1 MRILSSM
8 KMILFLSLFVPIIV
22 YGQATLKGI
31 VVDTSSNEPLI
42 GVNVTIQG
50 TSIGAATDIDGKFLI
65 FGIPERAFDVKISC
79 VGYEPLITNI
89 DFSKSQNVS
98 RKFQLKPTVIQGE
111 EVVVT
116 AQMKGQLA
124 AINQQITSNS
134 IVNVV
139 SEEKIQE
146 LPDAN
151 AAEAIGRLP
160 GVALTRSGGE
170 ATGVVLR
177 GLSSKFS
184 NITIDGVKIPPTDP
198 NSRDVDLSM
207 ISQGTLAGI
216 ELYKTL
222 TPDQDA
228 DAIAGGINLVTRK
241 APSEMLL
248 QTDVKGS
255 YNYLMKSANQYD
267 ASARYGER
275 FFNDILGVR
284 LEGNVEKKI
293 RSQENVATSYNTT
306 DNPDLPTYGTYN
318 IEEYDND
325 YSIKASTRQF
335 TNEMRKR
342 NGMQAALD
350 VNTPDSGSVKLT
362 GIYAFT
368 NRNYM
373 TYERQYSGTWIY
385 DYQNVDQNMVT
396 RNGSLQGKNY
406 LLGLTIDWNGSYA
419 ESKVTN
425 PTNFRTI
432 FYGAGNS
439 NPPNPIK
446 ENPEQFDAGANND
459 FTKVALDSMDTYK
472 TENFDK
478 ELTGQ
483 FGLTK
488 SVTFWDVFSN
498 EIKVGVKYKEKS
510 RWLDNDGMAW
520 NTYQDAPF
528 LDAQG
533 HPIDFSGTPFA
544 GTNSHVKLSD
554 FVDMANIPTRTLLGT
569 YTLSPL
575 IDVGKYQMFQN
586 MVQNSIFTAQINYGD
601 IGAMALSNYFIT
613 ERISSAYLMDNI
625 SIGGSIAMEFGV
637 RMERERNDY
646 LAHYGTNGAA
656 GTGNVITINPA
667 SVVDTS
673 TTYEKTLWF
682 PNLQLTLRPTDFLTL
697 RFAAYQA
704 VARPDFSWR
713 LPQLDV
719 TKTGAPGGG
728 GHGGTYTNITVGNP
742 QLADATANNF
752 ETGVQI
758 FGNNLGLLTVSA
770 YYKRI
775 DNLFQQINAAKVE
788 WPANNPNQTMI
799 VNGVQVPLSD
809 AGYHRLDDLI
819 PQFQL
824 SEWLNTP
831 AFANLLH
838 NDINFSITAPY
849 SSPNPSYAWGFEL
862 EHQLNFRF
870 LPVKWLQNFTLT
882 YNIQIARSETY
893 FFMEKAV
900 VDTQFNAAQ
909 YNAKGKLTQDSS
921 YTSYL
926 DHTVILVKKPMED
939 QPQLY
944 GNAALGYDIGG
955 FSARISVF
963 YQGRYTRLYSVDGTS
978 DAIVGEFI
986 KWDLALKEQ
995 VTQKISLVLNI
1006 DNLFNKPETR
1016 YRYNNMFNWGYL
1028 PTQSYLYGRTL
1039 DFGVRVLL

>member
-1 MRILSSM
+1 MNFLSTANKIL
-8 KMILFLSLFVPIIV
+8 IVVLFLPVVVF
-22 YGQATLKGI
+22 GQATLKGTI
-31 VVDTSSNEPLI
+31 TDSTNNEFLI
-42 GVNVTIQG
+42 GVNVVVIG
-50 TSIGAATDIDGKFLI
+50 TSLGAATDIDGKFLI
-65 FGIPERAFDVKISC
+65 FGIPEHAFDVKISC
-79 VGYEPLITNI
+79 VGYEPLIQKI
-89 DFSKSQNVS
+89 DFSKVQEVS
-98 RKFQLKPTVIQGE
+98 RKFRLKPTVIQGE

-116 AQMKGQLA
+116 AQMRGQLA
-124 AINQQITSNS
+124 AINQQLTSNS

-160 GVALTRSGGE
+160 GVALTRNGGE
-170 ATGVVLR
+170 AAGVVLR

-198 NSRDVDLSM
+198 NTRDVDLSM

-248 QTDVKGS
+248 RADVKGS
-255 YNYLMKSANQYD
+255 YNYLMQSANQYD
-267 ASARYGER
+267 ASVRYGER
-275 FFNDILGVR
+275 FFDDILGVR

-293 RSQENVATSYNTT
+293 RSQENVATSYSTT
-306 DNPDLPTYGTYN
+306 DNPNLPTYGTYN
-318 IEEYDND
+318 INEYDND
-325 YSIKASTRQF
+325 YSIRASTRQF

-342 NGMQAALD
+342 NGMQGALD
-350 VNTPDSGSVKLT
+350 LNTPDSGSVKLS
-362 GIYAFT
+362 GVYAFT

-385 DYQNVDQNMVT
+385 DYQNIDQNMIT

-432 FYGAGNS
+432 FYGSGNT

-446 ENPEQFDAGANND
+446 DHPEQFDAGASND
-459 FTKVALDSMDTYK
+459 YTKVALDSMDTYK

-483 FGLTK
+483 IGLTK
-488 SVTFWDVFSN
+488 SVTLWNMFTN
-498 EIKVGVKYKEKS
+498 EIKVGAKYKEKS
-510 RWLDNDGMAW
+510 RWLDNTGMAW

-528 LDAQG
+528 LNAQG
-533 HPIDFSGTPFA
+533 NPIDFSGTPFA
-544 GTNSHVKLSD
+544 GTNSHVQLSR
-554 FVDMANIPTRTLLGT
+554 FVDMANVPTRTLLGL

-575 IDVGKYQMFQN
+575 IDVGTYQLFQN
-586 MVQNSIFTAQINYGD
+586 MVQNSRFTAQINYGT
-601 IGAMALSNYFIT
+601 IGAMALSDYFIT
-613 ERISSAYLMDNI
+613 ERVSSGYLMDNVD
-625 SIGGSIAMEFGV
+625 IGGSIALEFGV
-637 RMERERNDY
+637 RMEQERNNY

-656 GTGNVITINPA
+656 GTGNVITISQA
-667 SVVDTS
+667 SVIDT
-673 TTYEKTLWF
+673 TTAYEKTLWF
-682 PNLQLTLRPTDFLTL
+682 PNLQLTLRPTDFLNL

-719 TKTGAPGGG
+719 TKTGPTGGG

-742 QLADATANNF
+742 QLADATANNL
-752 ETGVQI
+752 EVSAQI
-758 FGNNLGLLTVSA
+758 FGNTLGLLTVSA

-788 WPANNPNQTMI
+788 WPANDSTQTMI
-799 VNGVQVPLSD
+799 VNGVHVPLSD
-809 AGYHRLDDLI
+809 AGFHRLDNLI
-819 PQFQL
+819 SQFQL
-824 SEWLNTP
+824 SQWLRTP
-831 AFANLLH
+831 AFLNLLH
-838 NDINFSITAPY
+838 NDINFTVTAPY

-862 EHQLNFRF
+862 EHQMNFHF
-870 LPVKWLQNFTLT
+870 LPVKWLQNITLT

-900 VDTQFNAAQ
+900 IDTQFNAAQ
-909 YNAKGKLTQDSS
+909 YNAKGKIISPADSVQ
-921 YTSYL
+921 YT
-926 DHTVILVKKPMED
+926 DHTVILTKKPMED

-955 FSARISVF
+955 FSARISLF
-963 YQGRYTRLYSVDGTS
+963 YQSRYTRLY
-978 DAIVGEFI
+978 
-986 KWDLALKEQ
+986 L
-995 VTQKISLVLNI
+995 
-1006 DNLFNKPETR
+1006 
-1016 YRYNNMFNWGYL
+1016 
-1028 PTQSYLYGRTL
+1028 
-1039 DFGVRVLL
+1039 